1 MLSLLELLR
10 LAPDPRGKNTRLRI
24 GPVLAIVAMALLAG
38 RRDIAEIARFAQT
51 LSQTQRHQLGLPKK
65 TGAKAFWQVPTYSVF
80 YQVLTRLDSEV
91 FARLLDQW
99 LLKQAGSLPQSLA
112 LDGKMI
118 RERIGILTLAQHED
132 GAPVSVAVYDQK
144 KDTPRC
150 ELTAATALLNQL
162 PALDGKTITTDAL
175 HCQKPNA
182 AVIVDKG
189 GEYFLQIKGN
199 QPALLK
205 QAEAFDAIKGTP
217 FF

>member
-1 MLSLLELLR
+1 
-10 LAPDPRGKNTRLRI
+10 
-24 GPVLAIVAMALLAG
+24 MALLAG

-65 TGAKAFWQVPTYSVF
+65 IGAKAFWQVPTYSVF
-80 YQVLTRLDSEV
+80 YQVLTRLDPER
-91 FARLLDQW
+91 FASLLNEW
-99 LLKQAGSLPQSLA
+99 HLKEAGSLPQALA

-150 ELTAATALLNQL
+150 ELTAATALLKQL

-175 HCQKPNA
+175 HCLKPNA

-189 GEYFLQIKGN
+189 GEFFFQIKGN
-199 QPALLK
+199 QPSLLK